1 MTISVTITKPGVT
14 DQYGRAMTVGTTYSV
29 DDDFGRSLI
38 TQLKASDTA
47 NSLVNPGVGEAD
59 PLNIVYCNQDAIT
72 APTAQMLRNY
82 NTTFALD
89 APPYTQTYS
98 VGDRLVSLAT
108 TIGPLSTANITAA
121 ATANTAAIQAALTAG
136 GLVQITTPGTYYI
149 NKTLLQPSNTMLRL
163 GQGVTLKLLASANC
177 NLLRNKHAGVTITAA
192 AFVRASNVVTVN
204 EPGHPRAVGDVVLVR
219 NLATD
224 TTFNGLVTITAVTT
238 STWSYAS
245 TGSDGSPTGFG
256 YVTPA
261 YTTLTAAS
269 FVRASNVVTVA
280 ESGHTRQVGD
290 SVYIANLATDAS
302 FNGTYQVTAS
312 TPGTSWTYASTGS
325 NGSPTGTGVVA
336 GDNNLALDG
345 GTFDGN
351 QANQA
356 SAASYTSVTA
366 CFGVIYG
373 NVGHVSV
380 QNLSFLQQKKYCF
393 WLFNSSDVNFIN
405 TYYNTP
411 SDCIHFE
418 GPGDRLNVSQA
429 FGNSGDDMV
438 AFTNVN
444 GATAGSYL
452 GFASPSGLGNFG
464 VCKVEGLFPSNSD
477 APALVK
483 VTGDASTSMRYL
495 ALNEFNGSLSSSGL
509 RALSIVDDTA
519 SLVGMTVNEVVVRNI
534 CITGGNA
541 SSAMILVNAT
551 GLIGKLRIENPL
563 WTSASNHIYFL
574 NNTSASNIG
583 SLEIIGWKNDF
594 NLASTQFGI
603 FSLGPVGNILVDQ
616 ADFQGNS
623 TGGLLEIRS
632 TVGTVKVANSRA
644 NGTAKAGYFV
654 ALGTGHSVG
663 RLMMDNVSVHNNDSL
678 YRQTTS
684 GTLTDVL
691 LSNCYCDTTANGCA
705 PNSSQTIYANN
716 VKANSGLGNNFFQVS
731 SGTVRIVAKNFETV
745 AGKVALFNFGG
756 SVISYSCPDPS
767 GGIDLGNPAA
777 SLAGQTPIA
786 GDQIWNTNVN
796 AAATGLTVRTAAGAW
811 TRLF

>member
-1 MTISVTITKPGVT
+1 
-14 DQYGRAMTVGTTYSV
+14 
-29 DDDFGRSLI
+29 
-38 TQLKASDTA
+38 
-47 NSLVNPGVGEAD
+47 
-59 PLNIVYCNQDAIT
+59 
-72 APTAQMLRNY
+72 
-82 NTTFALD
+82 
-89 APPYTQTYS
+89 
-98 VGDRLVSLAT
+98 
-108 TIGPLSTANITAA
+108 
-121 ATANTAAIQAALTAG
+121 
-136 GLVQITTPGTYYI
+136 
-149 NKTLLQPSNTMLRL
+149 
-163 GQGVTLKLLASANC
+163 
-177 NLLRNKHAGVTITAA
+177 
-192 AFVRASNVVTVN
+192 
-204 EPGHPRAVGDVVLVR
+204 
-219 NLATD
+219 
-224 TTFNGLVTITAVTT
+224 
-238 STWSYAS
+238 
-245 TGSDGSPTGFG
+245 
-256 YVTPA
+256 VTPA

-302 FNGTYQVTAS
+302 FNGTYQVTTS

-336 GDNNLALDG
+336 GDNNLAIEG
-345 GTFDGN
+345 GTLDGN

-356 SAASYTSVTA
+356 SAASHTSVSA

-373 NVGHVSV
+373 NVGHVSI
-380 QNLSFLQQKKYCF
+380 QNISFLQQKKYCF
-393 WLFNSSDVNFIN
+393 WMYNATDVNCIN
-405 TYYNTP
+405 SYFNTP
-411 SDCIHFE
+411 SDCFHFE

-495 ALNEFNGSLSSSGL
+495 ALNEFNGSLSTTGL
-509 RALSIVDDTA
+509 RALAIVDDTA

-534 CITGGNA
+534 CITGGNSA
-541 SSAMILVNAT
+541 SALILVNAT
-551 GLIGKLRIENPL
+551 GLLGKLRIENPL

-583 SLEIIGWKNDF
+583 NLEIVGWKNDF
-594 NLASTQFGI
+594 NPSATQFGI
-603 FSLGPVGNILVDQ
+603 FSQGTVGNILVDQ

-623 TGGLLEIRS
+623 TGGLLELRS
-632 TVGTVKVANSRA
+632 TIGTVKVSNSRA
-644 NGTAKAGYFV
+644 TGAAKAGYFV
-654 ALGTGHSVG
+654 AMGTSHSIG
-663 RLMMDNVSVHNNDSL
+663 RLMMDNVSVHNNDGL
-678 YRQTTS
+678 YRQTTT
-684 GTLTDVL
+684 GTLTDVF
-691 LSNCYCDTTANGCA
+691 LSNCYCDTTANGCI

-731 SGTVRIVAKNFETV
+731 SGTVRIVAKNFESV
-745 AGKVALFNFGG
+745 AGKMVLFNFGG

-777 SLAGQTPIA
+777 SLTGQTPIA
-786 GDQIWNTNVN
+786 GDQIWNTNAN

-811 TRLF
+811 SRLF